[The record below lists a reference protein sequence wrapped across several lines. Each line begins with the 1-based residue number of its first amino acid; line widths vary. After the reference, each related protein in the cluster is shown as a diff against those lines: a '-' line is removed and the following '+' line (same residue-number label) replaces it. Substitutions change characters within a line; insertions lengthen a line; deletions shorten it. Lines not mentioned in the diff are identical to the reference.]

1 MSTKASKDSA
11 TDLHDS
17 TDWLTTPLPSLRA
30 VDAALRCQVCK
41 DLYNTPMITSCSHTF
56 CSLCIRRSLT
66 HDGKCPACRASDQE
80 MKLRQNWAVGELVE
94 AFKQARPEILEFV
107 RLSAARSDSL
117 KRKLDEVEDVANP
130 VQKRTRSGRR
140 IQSSSQVI
148 VPEQFDDDRDSIHG
162 MYGSVSELHL
172 LTVFRRG

>member
-1 MSTKASKDSA
+1 
-11 TDLHDS
+11 
-17 TDWLTTPLPSLRA
+17 
-30 VDAALRCQVCK
+30 
-41 DLYNTPMITSCSHTF
+41 
-56 CSLCIRRSLT
+56 
-66 HDGKCPACRASDQE
+66 